1 MGLPLR
7 CTMMQEQVFV
17 AFVWKNT
24 AECGLLRRSQA
35 AKSVLGSRG
44 CLCFLS
50 VPCFF
55 SQSVSLFKEG
65 RSSKDES
72 DFLYSAF
79 VYSIH
84 TSIPNYSFDYGDKNT
99 KTNDEH
105 PNVKAKVIAQ
115 TT

>member
-1 MGLPLR
+1 M
-7 CTMMQEQVFV
+7 
-17 AFVWKNT
+17 
-24 AECGLLRRSQA
+24 
-35 AKSVLGSRG
+35 
-44 CLCFLS
+44 
-50 VPCFF
+50 
-55 SQSVSLFKEG
+55 FKEG

-79 VYSIH
+79 VYFG
-84 TSIPNYSFDYGDKNT
+84 PNYIFNYGEKNT

>member
-7 CTMMQEQVFV
+7 CTVMQEQVFV

-24 AECGLLRRSQA
+24 AEYGLLRRSQA

-44 CLCFLS
+44 YLCFLS

-55 SQSVSLFKEG
+55 SQAVSLFKEG

-79 VYSIH
+79 VYLG
-84 TSIPNYSFDYGDKNT
+84 PNSSFNFGEKNT